1 MVRFKPIAQCQQ
13 MGVASEYVVPTVVTN
28 VTNQSRTFQDNLRTV
43 FPDPAKKFAWW
54 DVPKIL
60 HVQLR
65 KIQVLVHAMG
75 MARLASSIQQDQCL
89 HGQKMTNI
97 CKNGEGFHV

>member
-1 MVRFKPIAQCQQ
+1 
-13 MGVASEYVVPTVVTN
+13 MGVASEYVVPTLEMN

-43 FPDPAKKFAWW
+43 FPDPAKKFAWR

-75 MARLASSIQQDQCL
+75 MARLASRKTSVFMDGKKWRRMSCV
-89 HGQKMTNI
+89 TNI
-97 CKNGEGFHV
+97 MG